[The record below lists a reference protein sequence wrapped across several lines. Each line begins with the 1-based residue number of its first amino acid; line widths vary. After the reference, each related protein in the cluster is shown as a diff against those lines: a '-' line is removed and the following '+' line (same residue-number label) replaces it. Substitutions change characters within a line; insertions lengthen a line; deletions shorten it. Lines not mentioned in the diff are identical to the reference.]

1 MNRFTQPST
10 WAGFAALA
18 QVLAAFVPP
27 QHAWIAHAIT
37 AAAGSA
43 AVGLQEKSAQ

>member
-10 WAGFAALA
+10 WAGIAGLM
-18 QVLAAFVPP
+18 QVLANFLPP
-27 QHAWIAHAIT
+27 HYSWIAHAIT

-43 AVGLQEKSAQ
+43 AVGLNEQGAR